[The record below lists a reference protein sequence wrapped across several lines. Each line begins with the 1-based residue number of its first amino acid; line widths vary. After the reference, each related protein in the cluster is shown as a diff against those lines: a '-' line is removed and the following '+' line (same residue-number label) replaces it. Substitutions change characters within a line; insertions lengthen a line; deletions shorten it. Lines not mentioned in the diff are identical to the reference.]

1 MNAKETFSP
10 TVRAEAPVAGPE
22 QKEVWG
28 SDAIAAVLRA
38 IDIPYLALNPGAS
51 YRGLHDSIVNYLGN
65 TRPQMLL
72 CLHEESAVA
81 IAQGYAKVTER
92 MMGAVV
98 HSNVGLMHASMA
110 IFNAWCDRVPM
121 LVLGATGPWDAAKR
135 RPWIDWIHTA
145 SDQGALV
152 RDYTKWDNQ
161 PASVP
166 AAYEAILRAAQI
178 ANTAPRGPTYI
189 NLDAGL
195 QEAKVGALPR
205 LPDAKR
211 YRPAEPAQPAASA
224 VEAAAKLLSGAKQPV
239 ILAGRVSRS
248 VAAWK
253 ERVALA
259 EKLQARVFTDIKLGA
274 AFPTDHPLHAAPPA
288 TFLPPDAAKL
298 LREADVVLALDWVDL
313 AGVLKQS
320 WGAEPVGAKVIQ
332 VSPDAH
338 LHRGWSMDYQGLPPV
353 DVYMMCEP
361 DTVVPLLLG
370 AVKARPAAVASK
382 PPALPGASSD
392 QVTIRTLADALNA
405 ATQDLEVCMTRLPL
419 GWNGAY
425 RHFHHPLDYIG
436 SEGGGGVGAGPGITV
451 GAALALKGSGRL
463 PVAIMGDGD
472 FLMGNTAL
480 WTATHYGIPCL
491 ILVANNRSFFND
503 ELHQERVAKERARP
517 VENRWIGQRISGPDI
532 DLAMMAR
539 AQGAQGLGP
548 VTKVAELA
556 PAIEQGL
563 RLARDGAV
571 CVVDVRVAPGYD
583 TNMAG
588 SGASQKR
595 DKD

>member
-1 MNAKETFSP
+1 MNAKENLSQG
-10 TVRAEAPVAGPE
+10 VRAEAPVSGAE

-28 SDAIAAVLRA
+28 SDAIAAILRA
-38 IDIPYLALNPGAS
+38 LDIPYLALNPGAS

-81 IAQGYAKVTER
+81 IAQGFTKVSER

-152 RDYTKWDNQ
+152 RGYTKWDNQ
-161 PASVP
+161 PASV
-166 AAYEAILRAAQI
+166 AAAHEAILRASQI

-195 QEAKVGALPR
+195 QEAKIGAMPP

-211 YRPAEPAQPAASA
+211 YRPADPAQPAARTLD
-224 VEAAAKLLSGAKQPV
+224 AAAKLLSGARHPV

-248 VAAWK
+248 ETAWK
-253 ERVALA
+253 DRVALA
-259 EKLQARVFTDIKLGA
+259 EKLQARVFTDIKLAA

-288 TFLPPDAAKL
+288 TFLSPDAAKL
-298 LREADVVLALDWVDL
+298 LREADVVLALDWIDP
-313 AGVLKQS
+313 AGVLKQA

-370 AVKARPAAVASK
+370 AVKARPAAVASPAK
-382 PPALPGASSD
+382 LPPAPSD
-392 QVTIRTLADALNA
+392 AVTIRTLADALNA
-405 ATQDLEVCMTRLPL
+405 ATKDSDICMTRLPL

-425 RHFHHPLDYIG
+425 RDFRHPLDYIG

-503 ELHQERVAKERARP
+503 ELHQERVAKERSRP

-539 AQGAQGLGP
+539 AQGAEGIGP
-548 VTKVAELA
+548 VTKLPDLA
-556 PAIEQGL
+556 PAIEKGL

-583 TNMAG
+583 TNVAG

-595 DKD
+595 

>member
-1 MNAKETFSP
+1 MNAKESFAP
-10 TVRAEAPVAGPE
+10 DVRAESPVAGPE
-22 QKEVWG
+22 QKEIWG
-28 SDAIAAVLRA
+28 SDAIAAMLRA
-38 IDIPYLALNPGAS
+38 LDIPYLALTPGAS

-81 IAQGYAKVTER
+81 IAQGYAKTSGK

-110 IFNAWCDRVPM
+110 IFNAWCDRMPV
-121 LVLGATGPWDAAKR
+121 LILGATGPWDAAKR

-189 NLDAGL
+189 NLDAAL
-195 QEAKVGALPR
+195 QEAKIGALPP
-205 LPDAKR
+205 LPD
-211 YRPAEPAQPAASA
+211 
-224 VEAAAKLLSGAKQPV
+224 PV
-239 ILAGRVSRS
+239 ILAGRASRGES
-248 VAAWK
+248 GWK

-288 TFLPPDAAKL
+288 TFLSPDTAKL
-298 LREADVVLALDWVDL
+298 LREADVVLALDWIDP
-313 AGVLKQS
+313 AGVLKQA

-353 DVYMMCEP
+353 DLYMMCEP
-361 DTVVPLLLG
+361 EAAVPLLLD
-370 AVKARPAAVASK
+370 AVKARPAALVSK
-382 PPALPGASSD
+382 PAPLPDPAPDGVS
-392 QVTIRTLADALNA
+392 IRTLADALNA
-405 ATQDLEVCMTRLPL
+405 ATKGIDVCITRLPL

-425 RHFHHPLDYIG
+425 RHFRHPLDYIG
-436 SEGGGGVGAGPGITV
+436 SEGGGGVGAGLGITV
-451 GAALALKGSGRL
+451 GAALALKGTDRL
-463 PVAIMGDGD
+463 PVAIIGDGD
-472 FLMGNTAL
+472 FLMGATAL
-480 WTATHYGIPCL
+480 WTATHYGVPCL
-491 ILVANNRSFFND
+491 VLVANNRSFFND
-503 ELHQERVAKERARP
+503 ELLQERVAKERSRP

-539 AQGAQGLGP
+539 AQGAEGIGP
-548 VTKVAELA
+548 ITKAAELR
-556 PAIEQGL
+556 PAIEKGIQSVRG
-563 RLARDGAV
+563 GAV
-571 CVVDVRVAPGYD
+571 CVVDVRVAPGYE
-583 TNMAG
+583 TNL
-588 SGASQKR
+588 SPSSASHKR
-595 DKD
+595 

>member
-1 MNAKETFSP
+1 MNAKENLSQG
-10 TVRAEAPVAGPE
+10 VRAEAPVSGAE

-28 SDAIAAVLRA
+28 SDAIAAILRA
-38 IDIPYLALNPGAS
+38 LDIPYLALNPGAS

-81 IAQGYAKVTER
+81 IAQGFTKVSER

-152 RDYTKWDNQ
+152 RGYTKWDNQ
-161 PASVP
+161 PASV
-166 AAYEAILRAAQI
+166 AAAHEAILRASQI

-195 QEAKVGALPR
+195 QEAKIGAMPP

-211 YRPAEPAQPAASA
+211 YRPADPAQPAARTL
-224 VEAAAKLLSGAKQPV
+224 EAAAKLLSGARHPV

-248 VAAWK
+248 ETAWK
-253 ERVALA
+253 DRVALA
-259 EKLQARVFTDIKLGA
+259 EKLQARVFTDIKLAA

-288 TFLPPDAAKL
+288 TFLSPDAAKL
-298 LREADVVLALDWVDL
+298 LREADVVLALDWIDT
-313 AGVLKQS
+313 AGVLKQA

-370 AVKARPAAVASK
+370 AVNARPAAVASPAK
-382 PPALPGASSD
+382 LPPAPSD
-392 QVTIRTLADALNA
+392 AVTIRTLADALNA
-405 ATQDLEVCMTRLPL
+405 ATKDSDICMTRLPL

-425 RHFHHPLDYIG
+425 RDFRHPLDYIG

-503 ELHQERVAKERARP
+503 ELHQERVAKERSRP

-539 AQGAQGLGP
+539 AQGAEGLGP
-548 VTKVAELA
+548 VTKLPDLA
-556 PAIEQGL
+556 PAIEKGL
-563 RLARDGAV
+563 RLSRDGAV

-583 TNMAG
+583 TNVAG

-595 DKD
+595 

>member
-1 MNAKETFSP
+1 MNAKDDSSSG
-10 TVRAEAPVAGPE
+10 VRAEAPVASPE

-38 IDIPYLALNPGAS
+38 VDIPYLALNPGAS

-65 TRPQMLL
+65 SRPQMLL

-81 IAQGYAKVTER
+81 IAQGYAKVSGR

-195 QEAKVGALPR
+195 QEAKVGALPP
-205 LPDAKR
+205 LPDATR
-211 YRPAEPAQPAASA
+211 FRPGEPVQPAASA
-224 VEAAAKLLSGAKQPV
+224 VEAAAKLLSGAKHPV

-248 VAAWK
+248 EVAWE

-288 TFLPPDAAKL
+288 TFLPPDVAKL

-313 AGVLKQS
+313 AGVLKQA

-338 LHRGWSMDYQGLPPV
+338 LHRGWSMDYQGLPPA

-370 AVKARPAAVASK
+370 AVKGRAATVSSRRQHPPSAS
-382 PPALPGASSD
+382 PPD
-392 QVTIRTLADALNA
+392 MVTIRTLAEALNA
-405 ATQDLEVCMTRLPL
+405 AARDMEICMTRLPL

-425 RHFHHPLDYIG
+425 RDFRHPLDYIG

-451 GAALALKGSGRL
+451 GAALALKGSGRI
-463 PVAIMGDGD
+463 PVAVMGDGD
-472 FLMGNTAL
+472 FLMGVTAL

-491 ILVANNRSFFND
+491 VLVANNRSFFND
-503 ELHQERVAKERARP
+503 ELHQERVAKERSRP
-517 VENRWIGQRISGPDI
+517 VENRWIGQRISRPDI

-539 AQGAQGLGP
+539 AQGAEGIGP
-548 VTKVAELA
+548 VTNVAELK
-556 PAIEQGL
+556 PAIEKGMQAVRNGM
-563 RLARDGAV
+563 V

-583 TNMAG
+583 TNVSG

-595 DKD
+595 

>member
-22 QKEVWG
+22 QKEIWG
-28 SDAIAAVLRA
+28 SDAIAAVLRTL
-38 IDIPYLALNPGAS
+38 DIPFLALNPGAS

-81 IAQGYAKVTER
+81 IAQGYAKVTDR

-121 LVLGATGPWDAAKR
+121 LVLGATGPWDASKR
-135 RPWIDWIHTA
+135 RPWIDWVHTA

-178 ANTAPRGPTYI
+178 ANTAPRGPTYV

-195 QEAKVGALPR
+195 QEAKIGALPP

-211 YRPAEPAQPAASA
+211 YRAPDPVLPAEHL
-224 VEAAAKLLSGAKQPV
+224 VEAAAKLLAGAKHPV

-248 VAAWK
+248 ESCWK
-253 ERVALA
+253 QRVALA
-259 EKLQARVFTDIKLGA
+259 EKLHARVFTDIKVGA

-288 TFLPPDAAKL
+288 TFLSPDTARQ
-298 LREADVVLALDWVDL
+298 LREADVVVSLDWVDL
-313 AGVLKQS
+313 AGTLKQA

-332 VSPDAH
+332 ISPDAH
-338 LHRGWSMDYQGLPPV
+338 IHRGWSMDYQGLPAV

-361 DTVVPLLLG
+361 DAVVPLLLDS
-370 AVKARPAAVASK
+370 VKARPGAVAAK
-382 PPALPGASSD
+382 PAPLPDAAPDVVS
-392 QVTIRTLADALNA
+392 IRTLADALNA
-405 ATQDLEVCMTRLPL
+405 AAKDMEVCITRLPL

-425 RHFHHPLDYIG
+425 RHFRHPLDYIG

-451 GAALALKGSGRL
+451 GAALALKDSGRL

-472 FLMGNTAL
+472 FLMSATAL
-480 WTATHYGIPCL
+480 WTAAHYGIPCL

-503 ELHQERVAKERARP
+503 ELHQERVAKERSRP

-532 DLAMMAR
+532 DIAMMAR
-539 AQGAQGLGP
+539 AQGAEGIGP
-548 VTKVAELA
+548 VAKAPELK
-556 PAIEQGL
+556 PAIEKGIQAV
-563 RLARDGAV
+563 RNGAV

-588 SGASQKR
+588 SGASQQR
-595 DKD
+595 